1 MPLIQP
7 SYSLPNF
14 LHTLFFSMVII
25 TTALF
30 LTSVN
35 LQTILLQ
42 IRAYGA
48 CDCGQVNHPA
58 RQSALGTQARQR
70 VAARPR
76 AAGAAL
82 STSTQVRICPRAA
95 WTAPRAVPRVPH
107 AVPRA
112 RLAHCGPRAARRAPR
127 KSPSPHLNPSRRA
140 GRSFGP
146 SALQSVLS
154 NALSNV
160 CPPSSQRLPPDL
172 RTTTGK
178 QGQPA
183 YPRLSPFRLS
193 PTRRCKHAVVN
204 PPP

>member
-7 SYSLPNF
+7 SDSLPNF

-48 CDCGQVNHPA
+48 CDCGQGNHPA
-58 RQSALGTQARQR
+58 GQSALGTQARQR

-82 STSTQVRICPRAA
+82 STSTQVRFCPRGV
-95 WTAPRAVPRVPH
+95 WTAPRAVPRAAR
-107 AVPRA
+107 AVYRCARASHTAA
-112 RLAHCGPRAARRAPR
+112 RLPRGARHAKP
-127 KSPSPHLNPSRRA
+127 
-140 GRSFGP
+140 
-146 SALQSVLS
+146 
-154 NALSNV
+154 
-160 CPPSSQRLPPDL
+160 
-172 RTTTGK
+172 
-178 QGQPA
+178 QPA
-183 YPRLSPFRLS
+183 STMVLTSYYRQLCSR
-193 PTRRCKHAVVN
+193 
-204 PPP
+204 